1 MRNELSEQEKNYIK
15 SMIFD
20 PLEKD
25 IPRIILFGTIERG
38 LRALNSSVSQ
48 LKFDKKEYEAK
59 FVLEDAGTTNKFNL
73 RLLARKKNCSEVISL
88 DTTISKG

>member
-1 MRNELSEQEKNYIK
+1 MRNELTEQEKNYIK
-15 SMIFD
+15 SLIFD

-25 IPRIILFGTIERG
+25 MDKIILFGTIERG

-59 FVLEDAGTTNKFNL
+59 FVVEDTGIANKFKL
-73 RLLARKKNCSEVISL
+73 RLLARKKNCSEIISL
-88 DTTISKG
+88 DRTISSK